1 MSIVPMPVFHPG
13 PPEPTPE
20 ERLLLM
26 NDTDWEA
33 FIEECARQLMA
44 EGNYSQVHRLGG
56 AGDKGRDVCG
66 YTKSLPEIDSWD
78 LYQAKHYAGTL
89 SPSEFAPE
97 LAKFLFSVFSGAY
110 TRPRSYFLCP
120 LRLGVKLLDHILN
133 PEQMRLWILEEWK
146 KKDGQWGSYTKSL
159 SSELEEF
166 IEAFPFDIIKAK
178 SPADLLEVHQRTA
191 SHWSRFGVL
200 GRRDPNPVV
209 PDTPVADE
217 QIYVS
222 ALLRV
227 YSEHSGSPI
236 SVPSGIPHNLHR
248 HFSVQRRLFYS
259 AEGLNRFSRDKL
271 PGAFDDLL
279 EQIELGVGSVV
290 LAPHANGMTR
300 LQQTLAVANTLQ
312 VTTNPLS
319 ARFKAGDLQGG
330 CHHLVN
336 QERMNWVYDSD
347 E

>member
-1 MSIVPMPVFHPG
+1 MVQLPIFHPG
-13 PPEPTPE
+13 PPEPTAE
-20 ERLLLM
+20 QRLFLM
-26 NDTDWEA
+26 GDTDWEA

-44 EGNYSQVHRLGG
+44 EGTYLQVHRLGG

-97 LAKFLFSVFSGAY
+97 LAKFLFSVFSDAY
-110 TRPRSYFLCP
+110 TRPRSYFICP
-120 LRLGVKLLDHILN
+120 LRLGVSLLDRILN

-146 KKDGQWGSYTKSL
+146 KKDGQCGSYKQSL
-159 SSELEEF
+159 TPELEEF

-178 SPADLLEVHQRTA
+178 TPADLLEVHQRTA
-191 SHWSRFGVL
+191 SHWSRFGIL

-209 PDTPVADE
+209 PDTPDADE

-222 ALLRV
+222 ALLKV
-227 YSEHSGSPI
+227 YSEHAGSAI
-236 SVPSGIPHNLHR
+236 AVPSGIPHNLQR
-248 HFSVQRRLFYS
+248 HFSYQRRLFYS

-290 LAPHANGMTR
+290 SAPHADGMTR
-300 LQQTLAVANTLQ
+300 LQQTLTVANTLQ

-319 ARFKAGDLQGG
+319 ARFEAGDLQGG

-336 QERMNWVYDSD
+336 QERMTWVNENDD
-347 E
+347 